1 MSTYHIYDESAINC
15 TISIFL
21 NDDLHILSEDNGI
34 LSEHAKNIK
43 KQPNRGEKNEIRRF
57 EKQVPKET
65 RLLKLRHP
73 SIEVEEVSK
82 KEKKQKYVS
91 KKLFNPQR
99 DYDRDSKLIEVNG
112 CSMGKY

>member
-1 MSTYHIYDESAINC
+1 MSSCHTIYVHSNDE
-15 TISIFL
+15 F
-21 NDDLHILSEDNGI
+21 DDSHILSEN
-34 LSEHAKNIK
+34 SRVFHKHVK
-43 KQPNRGEKNEIRRF
+43 KQPNRGEKNAIRRF
-57 EKQVPKET
+57 EKQVPKEM

-73 SIEVEEVSK
+73 SIEVEEVLK

-91 KKLFNPQR
+91 KKLFNPRR